1 MHIVRLSLL
10 TLFIDLGWIRG
21 ARVTPIWGDTPER
34 KYLAQFRI
42 LGRWRSV
49 GHDSACNTA
58 GPLHDNIADETP
70 MVFERP
76 AKAWALIQRLGQ

>member
-1 MHIVRLSLL
+1 MQIVRLSLI

-21 ARVTPIWGDTPER
+21 ARVIPICGDTPER
-34 KYLAQFRI
+34 RYLAQFRI

-49 GHDSACNTA
+49 GHDSADGTA
-58 GPLHDNIADETP
+58 GPLHGNAAGETP
-70 MVFERP
+70 MVFDRP